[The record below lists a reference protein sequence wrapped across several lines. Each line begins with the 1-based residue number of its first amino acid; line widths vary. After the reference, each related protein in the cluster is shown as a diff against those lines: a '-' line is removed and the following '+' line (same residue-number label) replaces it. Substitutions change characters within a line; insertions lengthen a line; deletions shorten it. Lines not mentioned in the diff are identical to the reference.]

1 MYENLGTR
9 VSEEIM
15 KDIEFVAHEEKT
27 DKSKVVRE
35 LLSEAVKNKVMTL
48 ALEKYAQKKIS
59 LGRAA
64 ELSKMPLVD
73 FMKIASEKKIPVN
86 YSIESLREDFR
97 AIK

>member
-9 VSEEIM
+9 VPEEIM

-35 LLSEAVKNKVMTL
+35 LLSEAVKNKVVKL

-64 ELSKMPLVD
+64 ELAKMPLSD
-73 FMKIASEKKIPVN
+73 FMKTASEKKIPVN
-86 YSIESLREDFR
+86 YSIESLREDFS